1 MLTLLSPAKVNLFLN
16 IVGKRSDGYHAIAT
30 LIQAIDL
37 CDLLT
42 IASSH
47 EDRLT
52 CSDLSLPMDHTNLVY
67 RALDLF
73 RTRTGHQG
81 KYTIHLDKR
90 IPMQA
95 GLGGGSG
102 NAATVLWGVN
112 RLSGLGVADAQLAQ
126 WGAEIGS
133 DIPFFF
139 SSGTAYCT
147 GRGEVIR
154 DLPCRGLEKL
164 HLIKPPE
171 GLATVAVYKALDLR
185 KCSKQDPETSLD
197 RYLNGSLELHNDL
210 EEPAFR
216 QMPSLLQLKQRLKQ
230 EGFEDVLMSGSGTA
244 LFCLGEGKSNLPT
257 AYFQQTCVPIGRS
270 ADTWFRKTL

>member
-16 IVGKRSDGYHAIAT
+16 IVGKRPDGYHAIAT

-37 CDLLT
+37 CDQLIIT
-42 IASSH
+42 PSSV
-47 EDRLT
+47 DRLT
-52 CSDLSLPMDHTNLVY
+52 CSDLSLPMDPTNLVF

-81 KYTIHLDKR
+81 KYAIHLDKR

-95 GLGGGSG
+95 GLGGGSS

-112 RLSGLGVADAQLAQ
+112 KLSGLDMTDAQLAQ

-154 DLPCRGLEKL
+154 DLPCRSPGKL
-164 HLIKPPE
+164 HLIKPLE
-171 GLATVAVYKALDLR
+171 GLATVAVYKALDLC
-185 KCSKQDPETSLD
+185 KCSKSDPEQSLD
-197 RYLNGSLELHNDL
+197 CYLNGSLELHNDL

-216 QMPSLLQLKQRLKQ
+216 QMPSLLQLKQQLMQ
-230 EGFEDVLMSGSGTA
+230 QGFSDVLMSGSGTA
-244 LFCLGEGKSNLPT
+244 LFCLGEGKAHLPT
-257 AYFQQTCVPIGRS
+257 AYFQMTCAPIGRS
-270 ADTWFRKTL
+270 ANAWFKAT